1 MVLKN
6 ITLTASNMEK
16 LMGLGNSDIY
26 DFKYLAKPK
35 ERALA
40 ELKRLLQILELP
52 EGMAVNAKQL
62 EKGLDKILSK
72 TGELAM
78 SSMKHKNYLNNE
90 PTLWGELLF
99 PEHIKSLY
107 ESKISFVLNEFSNFK
122 NKYNTVAKLYNLN
135 LTMEDLDELEEGIKY
150 INTVEEYKKFKEG
163 AEPLINY
170 ISNVESS
177 HIPDGMIKD
186 INKAKEKFFTIRD
199 EVKTDS
205 DGEAACRK
213 LKNILDPI
221 KKEYI
226 EYYFDKH
233 SKARLGL
240 NESKRKGE
248 IMNSNDLSN
257 LKKLTEI
264 KGIFPKNKLEYI
276 EGELSRLQTC
286 FELSTKDL
294 QKSYICNK
302 CKFILLEDNVTVVGK
317 LDLIENHM
325 EKLIEDWTNALLS
338 ALEDP
343 LIMENKSL
351 LIKEQQNLIDKFLEE
366 KTLPDIVDM
375 FIVTTF
381 NTLFEDLDKVNIDM
395 WELVTIIQNLGPST
409 VEDLKYKLN
418 SYIDKQISGK
428 DPDKVRVIIT
438 SNPDKRDDFLV
449 AEKGNREES

>member
-1 MVLKN
+1 
-6 ITLTASNMEK
+6 
-16 LMGLGNSDIY
+16 MGLGNSDIY

-52 EGMAVNAKQL
+52 EGMVVNAKQL

-122 NKYNTVAKLYNLN
+122 NRYNTVAKLYNLN

-186 INKAKEKFFTIRD
+186 INKAKEKFFTIR
-199 EVKTDS
+199 ENKNGF

-213 LKNILDPI
+213 LKI
-221 KKEYI
+221 
-226 EYYFDKH
+226 
-233 SKARLGL
+233 
-240 NESKRKGE
+240 
-248 IMNSNDLSN
+248 
-257 LKKLTEI
+257 
-264 KGIFPKNKLEYI
+264 
-276 EGELSRLQTC
+276 
-286 FELSTKDL
+286 
-294 QKSYICNK
+294 
-302 CKFILLEDNVTVVGK
+302 
-317 LDLIENHM
+317 
-325 EKLIEDWTNALLS
+325 
-338 ALEDP
+338 
-343 LIMENKSL
+343 
-351 LIKEQQNLIDKFLEE
+351 
-366 KTLPDIVDM
+366 
-375 FIVTTF
+375 
-381 NTLFEDLDKVNIDM
+381 
-395 WELVTIIQNLGPST
+395 
-409 VEDLKYKLN
+409 
-418 SYIDKQISGK
+418 
-428 DPDKVRVIIT
+428 
-438 SNPDKRDDFLV
+438 
-449 AEKGNREES
+449 